1 MIPSQP
7 FGRTGH
13 ASTRIIFGGY
23 ALSNATQAEAASTL
37 NLLQEYGVN
46 HIDTAPMYGNSERV
60 IGPWLAEHR
69 DEFFVATKSRSRSR
83 KAALDD
89 LKRSLER
96 LQVEYVDLWQ
106 MHALTNPVGWEKTM
120 GHGGALEAFV
130 EAREE
135 GLVRFLGITAHGDTA
150 PAMHRRSLERFDFDA
165 VLLPYNYLQMQKL
178 RYADGF
184 NELVEMCRRR
194 NVAVQTTKSI
204 VRRPWSNRVQTY
216 NTYFYEPLA
225 TQDGIDKSVHW
236 SLGLQDSFIITAGDM
251 RLLPKML
258 DAAKRFEKRPSDR
271 EMNAI
276 VEEFDMQTIRCSM
289 VDFR

>member
-1 MIPSQP
+1 MIPSHP

-13 ASTRIIFGGY
+13 VSTRIIFGGY
-23 ALSNATQAEAASTL
+23 ALSNATQAEATSTL

-46 HIDTAPMYGNSERV
+46 HIDTAPMYGNSEKV

-89 LKRSLER
+89 LRRSLER

-106 MHALTNPVGWEKTM
+106 MHALTNPVGWEKAM
-120 GHGGALEAFV
+120 GPGGVLEAFV
-130 EAREE
+130 EARDE
-135 GLVRFLGITAHGDTA
+135 GLVHFLGVTAHGDTA
-150 PAMHRRSLERFDFDA
+150 PAMHKRSLERFDFDT
-165 VLLPYNYLQMQKL
+165 VLLPYNYLQMQKP

-204 VRRPWSNRVQTY
+204 VRRPWSNHVQTY
-216 NTYFYEPLA
+216 NTYFYEPLG

-236 SLGLQDSFIITAGDM
+236 SLGLQDSFLITVGDM

-276 VEEFDMQTIRCSM
+276 VDEFDMQPIRCSM
-289 VDFR
+289 IDHR